1 MNQIIQDIKYGFLG
15 LPKALRYLL
24 AINIGVFVL
33 GLFNFYPDLLQMFGY
48 RPNIESSL
56 TQPWRIITY
65 TFIHSQSNPF
75 HLLFNMLVLWFFGK
89 PVEESL
95 GTKSFTTLYFMSAV
109 GGALIQM
116 LVAHITGEG
125 LNVPVIGA
133 SGAIMGV
140 TVAFGWFLYPNMQVL
155 FLFIPMP
162 AKYLVVLFVLLD
174 VLFIGA
180 GDNVARLVHIGGA
193 ATAFAIMHY
202 RMKGYDIV
210 EIFDAIASSVRPK
223 QQPKKHKVN
232 ANMHKV
238 QDVEVV
244 DEVAQLE
251 IDRILDKIS
260 KHGYEGLTA
269 EEKQTLFDLSK
280 RK

>member
-1 MNQIIQDIKYGFLG
+1 MNQILQDIKNGFLG
-15 LPKALRYLL
+15 LPKAMRYLI
-24 AINIGVFVL
+24 AINISMFIL
-33 GLFNFYPDLLQMFGY
+33 GFFGLYPDLLRMFGY

-95 GTKSFTTLYFMSAV
+95 GTKAFTSLYFLSAV

-116 LVAHITGEG
+116 IVAHFTGDG
-125 LNVPVIGA
+125 LNIPVIGA
-133 SGAIMGV
+133 SGAVMGV
-140 TVAFGWFLYPNMQVL
+140 TVAFGLFLYPNMQVL

-162 AKYLVVLFVLLD
+162 AKYLVVIFVLLD

-193 ATAFAIMHY
+193 ATAYAIMY
-202 RMKGYDIV
+202 FRTKGYDVV
-210 EIFDAIASSVRPK
+210 EIFDAISSSLKPK
-223 QQPKKHKVN
+223 KQPKKHKVN

-244 DEVAQLE
+244 DEVAQVE

-260 KHGYEGLTA
+260 KNGYEGLTA
-269 EEKQTLFDLSK
+269 EEKQTLFELSK

>member
-1 MNQIIQDIKYGFLG
+1 MNQILYDIRNGFLG
-15 LPKALRYLL
+15 LPKALRILL
-24 AINIGVFVL
+24 AINISVFIL
-33 GLFNFYPDLLQMFGY
+33 GLFNLYPDLLQMFGY

-65 TFIHSQSNPF
+65 TFVHSQSNPF

-95 GTKSFTTLYFMSAV
+95 GTKSFTTLYFLSAV

-116 LVAHITGEG
+116 IVAHVTGSG

-193 ATAFAIMHY
+193 ASAFVIMHY
-202 RMKGYDIV
+202 RMKGYDVV
-210 EIFDAIASSVRPK
+210 EIFDTIANSVKPK
-223 QQPKKHKVN
+223 QQTNKRKVN

-238 QDVEVV
+238 EDVEVV

-269 EEKQTLFDLSK
+269 EEKQTLFELSK